1 MPDIFVPLDTSI
13 RSRFLSELIV
23 KGTMSQ
29 FALTY
34 TDKER
39 SNIKKYA
46 NPAAYNKGYLL
57 GEKVF
62 EELLNFANHD
72 SIKIPSNAERL
83 QIKSTI
89 LTQLKAL
96 IARNIWRNEGYYQV
110 INTGDK
116 AIEAALR
123 EVVK

>member
-23 KGTMSQ
+23 KGTLNQ
-29 FALTY
+29 FALTF
-34 TDKER
+34 TDMER
-39 SNIKKYA
+39 SNIKQFA
-46 NPAAYNKGYLL
+46 NPMEFNDTYKISD
-57 GEKVF
+57 KVF

-72 SIKIPSNAERL
+72 SIKLPSNAEKL
-83 QIKSTI
+83 QIKVTI
-89 LTQLKAL
+89 LNQLKAL
-96 IARNIWRNEGYYQV
+96 IARNVWRNEGYYQV